1 MTRHAPIEESANEQA
16 GYAKGRAKRRQ
27 IIEEATAVFG
37 ELGYRGTSL
46 RDVAARCGISH
57 TGLLHHF
64 SSKEALLQAVLQQRD
79 QIDRAWM
86 DDSGSHGLD
95 GLRRLVELVARN
107 ATRRGIVESFTV
119 LSAEAASSEHPAH
132 HYFVQRYRDSI
143 ARTVRTYQQ
152 ARSVGALHPAVDPEV
167 ASRQLTALM
176 DGLQLQWLLDGG
188 ATDMV
193 AIVRA
198 YLQSQLVVDL

>member
-1 MTRHAPIEESANEQA
+1 MQPAAQPAGQPIDEA
-16 GYAKGRAKRRQ
+16 GYAKGRAKRREIVEQ
-27 IIEEATAVFG
+27 ATAVFG

-64 SSKEALLQAVLQQRD
+64 PSKEALLQAVLQQRD
-79 QIDRAWM
+79 RIDRAWM
-86 DDSGSHGLD
+86 DDTGSHGLD
-95 GLRRLVELVARN
+95 GLRRLVELVALN

-119 LSAEAASSEHPAH
+119 LSAEAASKDHPAH
-132 HYFVQRYRDSI
+132 DYFVQRYHDSI
-143 ARTVRTYQQ
+143 ATNARTYDQ
-152 ARSVGALHPAVDPEV
+152 ARAIGALHPSVDPD
-167 ASRQLTALM
+167 AAARHLTALM
-176 DGLQLQWLLDGG
+176 DGLQLQWLLDDG

-198 YLQSQLVVDL
+198 HIQSQLVVDL